1 MEENSEQEDANNE
14 EDEQNSDVKTRERLW
29 LYFWGLSWNSFLGF
43 VVEQLLGFLL
53 SS

>member
-1 MEENSEQEDANNE
+1 MEENSEQEDANNN
-14 EDEQNSDVKTRERLW
+14 EDEQKFNAKTRERLW
-29 LYFWGLSWNSFLGF
+29 LHFWGLSRNSFLGF